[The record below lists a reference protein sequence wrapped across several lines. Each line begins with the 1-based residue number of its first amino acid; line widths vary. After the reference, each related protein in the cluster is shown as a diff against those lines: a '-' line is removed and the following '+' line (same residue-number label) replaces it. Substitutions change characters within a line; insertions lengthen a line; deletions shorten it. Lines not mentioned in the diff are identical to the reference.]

1 MKNKKIQ
8 VPHQLYFPKKD
19 PLFSLYESYGCSL
32 FPEAV
37 EVKVIREKNKS
48 IEVDKII
55 FRRSLKP
62 TDCKLVIF
70 QSQKDGEFC
79 LPNNSVKRSLNPFSI
94 VYCVSVDFSDFLFE
108 DQPYHGMIDK
118 TVSLSEERAEDL
130 DIYLEQEPHS
140 PVKAEV
146 PSMFKRDS
154 SVYGETSIFKSN
166 FSLSVMSS
174 YPFVN
179 FFCQFL
185 LELINYI
192 KIKRIEEHSKNPV
205 NWSNFD
211 VKYVCSQLEEA
222 VSGLKPLFDKEV
234 TDSMKF

>member
-1 MKNKKIQ
+1 M
-8 VPHQLYFPKKD
+8 
-19 PLFSLYESYGCSL
+19 
-32 FPEAV
+32 
-37 EVKVIREKNKS
+37 
-48 IEVDKII
+48 
-55 FRRSLKP
+55 
-62 TDCKLVIF
+62 IF

-94 VYCVSVDFSDFLFE
+94 VYCVSVDFADFLFE

-140 PVKAEV
+140 PVKVGV
-146 PSMFKRDS
+146 PSLFKRDS

-166 FSLSVMSS
+166 FSLSVMSY

-211 VKYVCSQLEEA
+211 VKYVCRQLEEA
-222 VSGLKPLFDKEV
+222 VSGLKPLFEKEV
-234 TDSMKF
+234 TEAMKFEYQLGPNKVGFGLDGFKEELSRDWAYRMLRLLDKDSLYEIFCLVMQE